1 MSESFVERRR
11 EPRVT
16 VSDALRSDRPV
27 AVSVRLIDIGLS
39 GVLMASSLPFQV
51 GQFARLSARLGD
63 RAIETDIEIRRVSA
77 RRDDKGGYRVGARFV
92 SLDDATR
99 RTMQQFLAAGNR

>member
-1 MSESFVERRR
+1 MAEGFVDRRR

-16 VSDALRSDRPV
+16 VSADVRSERPL

-63 RAIETDIEIRRVSA
+63 RAIDTDIEIRRVSP
-77 RRDDKGGYRVGARFV
+77 RRDEKGGYAIGARFV
-92 SLDDATR
+92 SLDEATR
-99 RTMQQFLAAGNR
+99 RVMQQFLAAGNR